1 MNKNIKTLKTDFA
14 EAFKHYKN
22 KNFKNAEI
30 TCYKILSIDPNH
42 LDSISLLG
50 SKVSLCFLKFNTKG
64 IMSEVMHKIS
74 PFFNS
79 EIFSIIS
86 SYLLFFFI

>member
-50 SKVSLCFLKFNTKG
+50 SISALNKNFDKAQEF
-64 IMSEVMHKIS
+64 MHKILK
-74 PFFNS
+74 
-79 EIFSIIS
+79 IDYQV
-86 SYLLFFFI
+86 YLLPLYDISYI